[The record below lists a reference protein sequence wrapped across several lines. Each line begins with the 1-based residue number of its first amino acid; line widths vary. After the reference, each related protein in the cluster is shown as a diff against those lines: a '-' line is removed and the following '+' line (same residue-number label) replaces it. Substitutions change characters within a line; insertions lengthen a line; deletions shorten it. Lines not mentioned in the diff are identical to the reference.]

1 MKKIFIDLAKD
12 FDSDD
17 NPSYVNIFNIDYIVR
32 TKSDGKTT
40 IAFKGS
46 ANRVYTSLTT
56 KEIHRRINIA
66 LNGMPEVEEIDRFQL
81 VDMEE

>member
-1 MKKIFIDLAKD
+1 MKKIFINLEKEESA
-12 FDSDD
+12 D
-17 NPSYVNIFNIDYIVR
+17 NPCYVNIFNIDYIVR

-40 IAFKGS
+40 IAFTGS
-46 ANRVYTSLTT
+46 ANRIYSSLTT
-56 KEIHRRINIA
+56 KEVHRRIDIA